1 MVRNLRSAR
10 QKWVWVTRVLSR
22 EGEDPWTLGQIYLV
36 VVQSFMLCGLE
47 TWVLTPRMKRVLGG
61 LHYRV
66 ARRLTGRQPRRG
78 QERVW
83 VYPPLEDEM
92 EEAGLQEVETYV
104 SRCHNTVT

>member
-1 MVRNLRSAR
+1 M
-10 QKWVWVTRVLSR
+10 SR

-47 TWVLTPRMKRVLGG
+47 TWVLTQRMKRVLGG